1 LADLVTRR
9 LTRKID
15 WDAVVTNVLHTG
27 FLNRAKL
34 PIVLPDDRTLVEA
47 ALTAL
52 GGPGQVRIARIAST
66 LQLDRIWVSE
76 GLLPEV
82 RGHRR
87 LTQIGGP
94 SAMQFDRAGNL
105 PRLAPP
111 N

>member
-1 LADLVTRR
+1 
-9 LTRKID
+9 
-15 WDAVVTNVLHTG
+15 VVTNVLHTG

-34 PIVLPDDRTLVEA
+34 PIVLPNDRKLIEA

-52 GGPGQVRIARIAST
+52 GRPEPGQVRIVRIAST
-66 LQLDRIWVSE
+66 LQLDRLWVSE

-87 LTQIGGP
+87 LTEIGGP
-94 SAMQFDRAGNL
+94 SALQFDQAGNL
-105 PRLAPP
+105 ARLEPP